1 MLLYRLLSFPEGET
15 MKFHTALRPWAI
27 RRLEKIEEVDLIV
40 GIPCFNN
47 DSTVEHVIDMASEGI
62 AKHYRNLKA
71 VVIISDG
78 GSTDDT
84 RELARDKT
92 VYPFIEKLVT
102 IYRGLPGKG
111 SALRMIFEAAN
122 SLNARACVLCD
133 ADLRS
138 INPDW
143 IKALADPV
151 LEHGHDFVAPVYSRY
166 KYDATITNNIAYNL
180 TRALFGKR
188 VRQPIGGD
196 FGLSQDMIDH
206 YFYLGQDIWVTD
218 IAKFGI
224 DIWMTISA
232 IVSGKSVCQAYLGTK
247 VHDVKDPLENLGP
260 MFRQVVHP
268 LFQLMETH
276 AELWKSI
283 KESTPIPVYGEL
295 LTKEPEPFSV
305 DLPGMVE
312 NFKGGFKNLS
322 VLWEKIINPES
333 FAVLKSLAKNRKK
346 DHFHMPTEDWVKIV
360 YDFASTFHRW
370 KRDRGKLVELMR
382 PLYYARVASFIN
394 ETKDMNNTQAEEII
408 ERQAQTFEQLKP
420 YLLEMW
426 DKE

>member
-1 MLLYRLLSFPEGET
+1 

-27 RRLEKIEEVDLIV
+27 RRLEKIEHVDLIV

-47 DSTVEHVIDMASEGI
+47 DTTIEHVIDIASEGI
-62 AKHYRNLKA
+62 AKHYQDRKA
-71 VVIISDG
+71 VIIISDG

-122 SLNARACVLCD
+122 SLNARACILCD

-138 INPDW
+138 ITPDW

-206 YFYLGQDIWVTD
+206 YFYCGQDIWVTD

-232 IVSGKSVCQAYLGTK
+232 IVSGMSICQAYLGTK

-283 KESTPIPVYGEL
+283 KESTPIPVYGES
-295 LTKEPEPFSV
+295 LTQEPEPFSV

-312 NFKGGFKNLS
+312 NYKEGFNNLS

-333 FAVLKSLAKNRKK
+333 FAVLKSLARNRKK

-370 KRDRGKLVELMR
+370 KRDRGKLVEIMR

-394 ETKDMNNTQAEEII
+394 ETKDMNNAQAEEVI
-408 ERQAQTFEQLKP
+408 ERQAQTFERLKP
-420 YLLEMW
+420 YLLKMW